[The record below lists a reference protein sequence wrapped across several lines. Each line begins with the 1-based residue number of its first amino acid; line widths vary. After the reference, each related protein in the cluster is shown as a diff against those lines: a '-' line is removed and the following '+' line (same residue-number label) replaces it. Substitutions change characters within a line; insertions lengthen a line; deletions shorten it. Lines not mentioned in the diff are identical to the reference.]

1 MKPSSSTP
9 VLLVGLLLAAFLVA
23 VPAAADIG
31 ATAEYPVP
39 TAGSQPVSIV
49 TGPDGAV
56 WFAEQVGNKIGR
68 LDVDSLGAG

>member
-1 MKPSSSTP
+1 MKLSSSTP
-9 VLLVGLLLAAFLVA
+9 FLLVGLLLAPLLVA

-31 ATAEYPVP
+31 ATDEYPVP

-49 TGPDGAV
+49 TADGPV